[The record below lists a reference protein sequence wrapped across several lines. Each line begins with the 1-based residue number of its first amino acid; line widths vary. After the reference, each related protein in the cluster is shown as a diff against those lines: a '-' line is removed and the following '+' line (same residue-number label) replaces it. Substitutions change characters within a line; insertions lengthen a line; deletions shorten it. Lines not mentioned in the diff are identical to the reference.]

1 MNKIYNLLA
10 KSPNYI
16 RRFGVVNGLRLLYQI
31 EGLLQLPLQSARR
44 KKYLLPGLDSPIYLR
59 DCIGDHAIFWQCLV
73 MNQYDFSHF
82 PQAERLNEK
91 YREIVSSG
99 RTPLIIDC
107 GGNIG
112 LSVIWFARKFPQAKI
127 FVVEPDQ
134 ANLEILKLNVAS
146 FKERAVI
153 LEGGIWNEDGYLQ
166 IINPDAGPSAYR
178 VQPSHPADTS
188 NTIRCHTINE
198 ICKMANT
205 SNPLIVKVDIEG
217 SQKHLFFD
225 NTDWVN
231 RTDLITLEL
240 DDWLLPWQGT
250 SRNFFKCLSQ
260 YPFDYL
266 LNGES
271 IFCFR
276 DHVTQEATTKP
287 I

>member
-1 MNKIYNLLA
+1 MNKLYQLLA

-16 RRFGVVNGLRLLYQI
+16 RRFGVISGVRLLCQI
-31 EGLLQLPLQSARR
+31 EGLRQLPQKSERV
-44 KKYLLPGLDSPIYLR
+44 KPYVLPGFNAPIHLR
-59 DCIGDHAIFWQCLV
+59 DCLGDHAIFWQCLV

-82 PQAERLNEK
+82 PQAERLNRK
-91 YREIVSSG
+91 YDEIVKSG

-112 LSVIWFARKFPQAKI
+112 LSVIWFANKFPKAKI

-146 FKERAVI
+146 FEERVVI
-153 LEGGIWNEDGYLQ
+153 LKGGIWNEAGYLQ
-166 IINPDAGPSAYR
+166 IINPEAGPSAYR
-178 VQPSHPADTS
+178 VQPSHPADTP

-198 ICKMANT
+198 ICHMANI
-205 SNPLIVKVDIEG
+205 NDPLIVKVDIEG
-217 SQKHLFFD
+217 SQKYLFSG

-250 SRNFFKCLSQ
+250 SRSFFKCLSQ
-260 YPFDYL
+260 FDFDYL

-276 DHVTQEATTKP
+276 DQVTPLETS
-287 I
+287 